1 MVTSIRIGMARILI
15 GAIVS
20 IAWGAS
26 LIGCTGVAVVAAPP
40 WWEPH
45 LTVDGDLKARG
56 LREIRLTRS
65 RSESGFLRIAG
76 EYVNRSDAKLS
87 AIYRFTWLDESGMP
101 VESILGSWEAVH
113 ALPRARATFSGI
125 APRPDIQHFRVE
137 LMAAHRLKGQPVR
150 EQSDR

>member
-1 MVTSIRIGMARILI
+1 MISIRIGPVRILI
-15 GAIVS
+15 RAIVTFVW
-20 IAWGAS
+20 AAS
-26 LIGCTGVAVVAAPP
+26 LAGCAGGAVVATSP

-45 LTVDGDLKARG
+45 LTVDRDLKARG
-56 LREIRLTRS
+56 LREIRLSRS

-101 VESILGSWEAVH
+101 VESILSNWEAVH

-125 APRPDIQHFRVE
+125 APRADIQHFRVE
-137 LMAAHRLKGQPVR
+137 LMAAHRLKGQPVQ
-150 EQSDR
+150 EQADR